1 MNFQIKKNYKYLV
14 DENIA
19 KANLNEACQNIT

>member
-1 MNFQIKKNYKYLV
+1 MKHSIKKKDIQHLV

-19 KANLNEACQNIT
+19 KANLKEGCENS